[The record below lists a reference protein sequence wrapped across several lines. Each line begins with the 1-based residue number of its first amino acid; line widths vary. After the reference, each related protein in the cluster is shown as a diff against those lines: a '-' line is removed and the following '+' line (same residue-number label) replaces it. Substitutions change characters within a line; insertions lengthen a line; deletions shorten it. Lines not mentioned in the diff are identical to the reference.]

1 MVISDEI
8 WRSAPLRGTH
18 TCKNPHIYIE
28 LSPRILFFIY
38 LACSL
43 NLSHAHFLTRTQPEP
58 PSTSPCWPNSS
69 SYWSSRHHPEPLFG
83 YCQEGAA
90 SQYPYP
96 SLNVSTY
103 GLMAVLDHCTGRT
116 TIVKSRLLFP
126 STVKWIALIIVLPSP
141 KAMTSLQ
148 HYWTVAVSSQSTLM
162 LILKLCIRIHH
173 EFLADSATHLHMSF
187 TPDALLDTT
196 PTGICVPGWNWIEL
210 SAFRSSIK
218 CVYFVC

>member
-1 MVISDEI
+1 M
-8 WRSAPLRGTH
+8 RYGARGTH
-18 TCKNPHIYIE
+18 TCKRTHTYTFSCRLVFYSLYI
-28 LSPRILFFIY
+28 L
-38 LACSL
+38 LALWICHMHTV
-43 NLSHAHFLTRTQPEP
+43 SHAHSSNLLLRAPADQTAVPIDPAGT
-58 PSTSPCWPNSS
+58 TPN
-69 SYWSSRHHPEPLFG
+69 LCLV

-103 GLMAVLDHCTGRT
+103 GLMAVLDHCTVMT

-126 STVKWIALIIVLPSP
+126 STIKWIALIIVFPSP

-173 EFLADSATHLHMSF
+173 KFLADSATRLDMSF

-196 PTGICVPGWNWIEL
+196 PPGICVPGWN
-210 SAFRSSIK
+210 
-218 CVYFVC
+218 

>member
-83 YCQEGAA
+83 LLSRGSRQPISLPFSKCQHIWVDGCAWPLYRQDYYSQKQVVISIYSKVDSSHYC
-90 SQYPYP
+90 
-96 SLNVSTY
+96 T
-103 GLMAVLDHCTGRT
+103 
-116 TIVKSRLLFP
+116 
-126 STVKWIALIIVLPSP
+126 
-141 KAMTSLQ
+141 
-148 HYWTVAVSSQSTLM
+148 SQSQSYDIT
-162 LILKLCIRIHH
+162 
-173 EFLADSATHLHMSF
+173 T
-187 TPDALLDTT
+187 ALLDGCSVI
-196 PTGICVPGWNWIEL
+196 PEHINVNIETVHQNSSRVL
-210 SAFRSSIK
+210 SR
-218 CVYFVC
+218 